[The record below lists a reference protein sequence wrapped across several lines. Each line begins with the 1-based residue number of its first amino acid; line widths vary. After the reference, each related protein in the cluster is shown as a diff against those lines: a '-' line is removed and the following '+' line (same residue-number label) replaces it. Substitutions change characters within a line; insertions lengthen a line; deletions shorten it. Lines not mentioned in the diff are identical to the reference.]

1 MPTLAEFERS
11 FPFCTSE
18 ITKLPV
24 TVKIDDLTNGS
35 RGIGSTRAFRGGL
48 AVNKGR
54 IGQFVL
60 VEISTS

>member
-24 TVKIDDLTNGS
+24 TVKTDDLTSGS
-35 RGIGSTRAFRGGL
+35 RDLDPQERLGA
-48 AVNKGR
+48 A
-54 IGQFVL
+54 
-60 VEISTS
+60 